1 MTRLFFLAVRSM
13 GILRFN
19 EESLK
24 TDLNRIAVRLRVV
37 FAAAVA
43 ERLLPAY
50 VTFSHKTGRGNPHL
64 LTEILDRLWRDID
77 GIKMDPEELQ
87 QNIDLSMELIPQEDE
102 IPWIPDQA
110 WAEDAAVAVV
120 YALCTRQNGKSQE
133 SAWAAGRAYEAL
145 DDFITTQEDIDP
157 DSAGA
162 EERIL
167 SNPLIQAEFMRQ
179 QRDLR
184 ELVAVDLQDVSALAQ
199 KIRQRAKA
207 ESVSVFNKGS

>member
-1 MTRLFFLAVRSM
+1 MV
-13 GILRFN
+13 ILRLD
-19 EESLK
+19 EKSLK
-24 TDLNRIAVRLRVV
+24 TELNRIAVPLRVV

-64 LTEILDRLWRDID
+64 LTEILERLWRDID
-77 GIKMDPEELQ
+77 GIKMGPEELQ
-87 QNIDLSMELIPQEDE
+87 QNIDLSMELIPQDDE
-102 IPWIPDQA
+102 EPWIPDQA

-120 YALCTRQNGKSQE
+120 FALSCRQTGASQE
-133 SAWAAGRAYEAL
+133 AAWAARRAWDAL
-145 DDFITTQEDIDP
+145 DDFVTSQEANDP
-157 DSAGA
+157 STDVP
-162 EERIL
+162 EEQII

-184 ELVAVDLQDVSALAQ
+184 ELVAAGRQDQSTLVQ

-207 ESVSVFNKGS
+207 ESIGVFNKGP

>member
-1 MTRLFFLAVRSM
+1 M
-13 GILRFN
+13 GILRFD
-19 EESLK
+19 EELLK
-24 TDLNRIAVRLRVV
+24 KELNRIAVPLRVV

-50 VTFSHKTGRGNPHL
+50 VTFSRKTGRGNPHL
-64 LTEILDRLWRDID
+64 LTEILERLWRDID
-77 GIKMDPEELQ
+77 GVKMDPEELQ
-87 QNIDLSMELIPQEDE
+87 RNIDLSMELIPQDDE
-102 IPWIPDQA
+102 KPWIPDQA

-120 YALCTRQNGKSQE
+120 YALCTRQNGKSQD
-133 SAWAAGRAYEAL
+133 SAWAARRAWDAL
-145 DDFITTQEDIDP
+145 DDFVTQEEDID
-157 DSAGA
+157 DSTAGT

-184 ELVAVDLQDVSALAQ
+184 ELVALGKQDKSALAQ
-199 KIRQRAKA
+199 KIRQRAKV

>member
-1 MTRLFFLAVRSM
+1 M
-13 GILRFN
+13 GILRYN
-19 EESLK
+19 EELLK
-24 TDLNRIAVRLRVV
+24 EELNRMAVPLRVI

-64 LTEILDRLWRDID
+64 LTEILERLWRDID
-77 GIKMDPEELQ
+77 GIKMDLEELQ
-87 QNIDLSMELIPQEDE
+87 RNIDLSMELIPQEDE
-102 IPWIPDQA
+102 EPWIPDQA

-120 YALCTRQNGKSQE
+120 YALCTRQNGKSQDA
-133 SAWAAGRAYEAL
+133 AWAARRAYDAL

-157 DSAGA
+157 STAGA
-162 EERIL
+162 EERII

-184 ELVAVDLQDVSALAQ
+184 ELATVERKDVSTLVQ

-207 ESVSVFNKGS
+207 DSISVFNKGS

>member
-1 MTRLFFLAVRSM
+1 M

-19 EESLK
+19 EGSLK
-24 TDLNRIAVRLRVV
+24 AELNCIAVPLRVV

-50 VTFSHKTGRGNPHL
+50 VTFSHKTGRGNPDL
-64 LTEILDRLWRDID
+64 LTQILERLWRDID
-77 GIKMDPEELQ
+77 GIKMSPEELQ
-87 QNIDLSMELIPQEDE
+87 QSIDLSMELIPKEDE
-102 IPWIPDQA
+102 KPWIPDQV

-120 YALCTRQNGKSQE
+120 YALSCRCSGKSQDA
-133 SAWAAGRAYEAL
+133 AWAAARAYDAL
-145 DDFITTQEDIDP
+145 DHFVITQEDIDP
-157 DSAGA
+157 STAGA

-184 ELVAVDLQDVSALAQ
+184 GLVAVDRQDQSTLIQ

-207 ESVSVFNKGS
+207 ESVAVFNKGP

>member
-1 MTRLFFLAVRSM
+1 M

-24 TDLNRIAVRLRVV
+24 SELSRIAAPLRVV

-50 VTFSHKTGRGNPHL
+50 VTFSHKTGRGNPDL
-64 LTEILDRLWRDID
+64 LTQILERLWGDID
-77 GIKMDPEELQ
+77 GIEMSPEQLQ
-87 QNIDLSMELIPQEDE
+87 QNIDLSMELIPKEDE

-120 YALCTRQNGKSQE
+120 YALHTRQNGKSQDA
-133 SAWAAGRAYEAL
+133 AWAARRAYDAL
-145 DDFITTQEDIDP
+145 DHFVTTQEDIDP
-157 DSAGA
+157 SAAGA
-162 EERIL
+162 EEQII

-184 ELVAVDLQDVSALAQ
+184 ELAAVDRQDEPTLVQ

-207 ESVSVFNKGS
+207 ESIGVFDKGP

>member
-1 MTRLFFLAVRSM
+1 M

-24 TDLNRIAVRLRVV
+24 AELNRIAAPLRVV
-37 FAAAVA
+37 FAAAAA

-50 VTFSHKTGRGNPHL
+50 VSFSHKTGRGNPHL
-64 LTEILDRLWRDID
+64 LTEILERLWRDID

-120 YALCTRQNGKSQE
+120 YALCTRQNGKSQD
-133 SAWAAGRAYEAL
+133 SAWAARRAYNAL
-145 DDFITTQEDIDP
+145 DHFVTTQEDIDP
-157 DSAGA
+157 SSPGA
-162 EERIL
+162 EERTI

-184 ELVAVDLQDVSALAQ
+184 ELVAVDRQDESTLVQ

-207 ESVSVFNKGS
+207 ESISVFNKGS

>member
-1 MTRLFFLAVRSM
+1 M
-13 GILRFN
+13 GILRYN
-19 EESLK
+19 EELLK
-24 TDLNRIAVRLRVV
+24 KELNRMAVPLRVV

-50 VTFSHKTGRGNPHL
+50 VTFSQKTGRGNPHL
-64 LTEILDRLWRDID
+64 LTEILERLWRDID

-87 QNIDLSMELIPQEDE
+87 RNIDLSMELIPQDDE
-102 IPWIPDQA
+102 EPWIPDQT

-120 YALCTRQNGKSQE
+120 YALCTRQNGRSQD
-133 SAWAAGRAYEAL
+133 SVWAARRAYDAL
-145 DDFITTQEDIDP
+145 DHFVTTQEDIDP
-157 DSAGA
+157 STAGA
-162 EERIL
+162 EERII

-184 ELVAVDLQDVSALAQ
+184 ELVAVDRQDESTLAQ

-207 ESVSVFNKGS
+207 DSISVFNMGS

>member
-1 MTRLFFLAVRSM
+1 MR
-13 GILRFN
+13 ILRFN

-24 TDLNRIAVRLRVV
+24 TELDRIAVPLRVV

-50 VTFSHKTGRGNPHL
+50 VSFSHKTRRGNPHL
-64 LTEILDRLWRDID
+64 LTEILERLWRDID
-77 GIKMDPEELQ
+77 GIKMGPEELQ

-110 WAEDAAVAVV
+110 WAEDAAAAVV
-120 YALCTRQNGKSQE
+120 YALRTRQNGKSQE
-133 SAWAAGRAYEAL
+133 SAWAATRAYDAL
-145 DDFITTQEDIDP
+145 DHFVTTQEDIDP
-157 DSAGA
+157 SSPGA
-162 EERIL
+162 EERTI

-184 ELVAVDLQDVSALAQ
+184 ELVAVDREDESTLVQ

-207 ESVSVFNKGS
+207 ESIGVFKKGS

>member
-1 MTRLFFLAVRSM
+1 M

-24 TDLNRIAVRLRVV
+24 AELNRIAVPLRVV

-64 LTEILDRLWRDID
+64 LTQILERLWRDID
-77 GIKMDPEELQ
+77 GIKIDPEELQ
-87 QNIDLSMELIPQEDE
+87 QNIDLSMELIPKEDE
-102 IPWIPDQA
+102 KPWIPDQA
-110 WAEDAAVAVV
+110 WAEDAA
-120 YALCTRQNGKSQE
+120 
-133 SAWAAGRAYEAL
+133 WAATRAYDAL
-145 DDFITTQEDIDP
+145 DHFVTTQEDIDP
-157 DSAGA
+157 STAEA

-167 SNPLIQAEFMRQ
+167 SNPLVQAEFMRQ
-179 QRDLR
+179 QRDLC
-184 ELVAVDLQDVSALAQ
+184 ELVAVDRQDESTLVQ

-207 ESVSVFNKGS
+207 ESIGVFNKGP

>member
-1 MTRLFFLAVRSM
+1 M
-13 GILRFN
+13 GILRYN
-19 EESLK
+19 EELLK
-24 TDLNRIAVRLRVV
+24 KELNRIAVPLRVV

-64 LTEILDRLWRDID
+64 LTQILERLWRDID
-77 GIKMDPEELQ
+77 GIKMSPEELQ
-87 QNIDLSMELIPQEDE
+87 QNIDLSTELIPQEDE
-102 IPWIPDQA
+102 IPWVPDEA

-120 YALCTRQNGKSQE
+120 YALSCRQSGKSQD
-133 SAWAAGRAYEAL
+133 SAWAARRAWDAL
-145 DDFITTQEDIDP
+145 YDFVTTQEANDP
-157 DSAGA
+157 STDVP
-162 EERIL
+162 EEQIN

-184 ELVAVDLQDVSALAQ
+184 ELVAVDRQDESTLVQ

-207 ESVSVFNKGS
+207 ESISVFNKGS

>member
-1 MTRLFFLAVRSM
+1 M

-24 TDLNRIAVRLRVV
+24 LALSRIAAPLRVV

-50 VTFSHKTGRGNPHL
+50 VTFSHKTGRGNPDL
-64 LTEILDRLWRDID
+64 LTQILERLWGDID
-77 GIKMDPEELQ
+77 GIEMSPEQLQ
-87 QNIDLSMELIPQEDE
+87 QYIDLSMELIPQEDE

-120 YALCTRQNGKSQE
+120 YALHTRQNGKSQDA
-133 SAWAAGRAYEAL
+133 AWAARRAYNAL
-145 DDFITTQEDIDP
+145 DDFVITQEDIDP
-157 DSAGA
+157 STAGA
-162 EERIL
+162 EERII

-184 ELVAVDLQDVSALAQ
+184 ELVAVDRQDESVVVQ

-207 ESVSVFNKGS
+207 ESISVFNKES

>member
-1 MTRLFFLAVRSM
+1 ME
-13 GILRFN
+13 ILRFN

-24 TDLNRIAVRLRVV
+24 SELSRIAAPLRVV

-50 VTFSHKTGRGNPHL
+50 VTFSHKTGRGNPDL
-64 LTEILDRLWRDID
+64 LTQILERLWGNIA
-77 GIKMDPEELQ
+77 GIEMSPEQLQ

-102 IPWIPDQA
+102 IPWAPDEA

-120 YALCTRQNGKSQE
+120 YALRTRQNGKSQDA
-133 SAWAAGRAYEAL
+133 AWAARHAWAAL
-145 DDFITTQEDIDP
+145 DDFVITQEDIDP
-157 DSAGA
+157 SSPGA
-162 EERIL
+162 EEQII

-184 ELVAVDLQDVSALAQ
+184 ELVAVDRQDESAVVQ

-207 ESVSVFNKGS
+207 KSISVFNKES

>member
-1 MTRLFFLAVRSM
+1 M
-13 GILRFN
+13 GILKFN
-19 EESLK
+19 DESLK
-24 TDLNRIAVRLRVV
+24 TELNRIAVPLRVV

-50 VTFSHKTGRGNPHL
+50 VDFSRKTGRGNPHL
-64 LTEILDRLWRDID
+64 LTEILERLWRDIG
-77 GIKMDPEELQ
+77 GIKMDPVELQ
-87 QNIDLSMELIPQEDE
+87 KNIDLAMGLIPQEDE

-120 YALCTRQNGKSQE
+120 YSLSTRQNGKSQD
-133 SAWAAGRAYEAL
+133 SVWAARRAYDAL
-145 DDFITTQEDIDP
+145 DHFIITHEDIDP
-157 DSAGA
+157 SDAGA

-167 SNPLIQAEFMRQ
+167 SNPLIQQEFMRQ

-184 ELVAVDLQDVSALAQ
+184 ELVAVKRQDESALVQ

-207 ESVSVFNKGS
+207 ESASVFNMGS

>member
-1 MTRLFFLAVRSM
+1 M

-24 TDLNRIAVRLRVV
+24 TELNRIAVPLRVV

-50 VTFSHKTGRGNPHL
+50 VSFSHKTGRGNPHL
-64 LTEILDRLWRDID
+64 LIEILERLWRDID
-77 GIKMDPEELQ
+77 GMKMDPEELQ
-87 QNIDLSMELIPQEDE
+87 QNIDLSMELVPKEDE
-102 IPWIPDQA
+102 KPWIPDQA

-120 YALCTRQNGKSQE
+120 YALCTRQNGKSQN
-133 SAWAAGRAYEAL
+133 SAWAARRAYDAL
-145 DDFITTQEDIDP
+145 DDFVTTQEDIDP
-157 DSAGA
+157 STAGA
-162 EERIL
+162 EERII

-184 ELVAVDLQDVSALAQ
+184 ELVAVDRQDESTLAQ

-207 ESVSVFNKGS
+207 ESVGVFNKES

>member
-1 MTRLFFLAVRSM
+1 M

-19 EESLK
+19 DESLK
-24 TDLNRIAVRLRVV
+24 KELDRIAVPLRVV

-50 VTFSHKTGRGNPHL
+50 VSFSQKTGRGNPHL

-77 GIKMDPEELQ
+77 GIKMSPEELQ

-102 IPWIPDQA
+102 KPWIPDQA

-120 YALCTRQNGKSQE
+120 YSLCTRQNGKSQD
-133 SAWAAGRAYEAL
+133 AVWAARRAYDAL
-145 DDFITTQEDIDP
+145 DHFVTTQEDIDP
-157 DSAGA
+157 STVGA

-167 SNPLIQAEFMRQ
+167 SNPLIQQEFMRQ

-184 ELVAVDLQDVSALAQ
+184 ELVAVERQDESALAQ
-199 KIRQRAKA
+199 KIHLRAKA
-207 ESVSVFNKGS
+207 ESIGIFNKGS